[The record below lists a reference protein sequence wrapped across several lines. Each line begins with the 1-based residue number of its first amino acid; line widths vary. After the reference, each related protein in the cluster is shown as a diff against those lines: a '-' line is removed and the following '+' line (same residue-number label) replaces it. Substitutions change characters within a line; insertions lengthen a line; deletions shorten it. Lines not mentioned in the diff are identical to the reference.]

1 MKFMQALILATAILL
16 APSALFKSAHA
27 EATQNTTNGGESVIA
42 KSVGSCW
49 QEWLD
54 KNGLVEG
61 FNEATDKI
69 PMRFISHGM
78 ATINTNPSEG
88 EKWVDDRAA
97 QFSSA
102 ELQARDNLAKFIST
116 YVSSG
121 RSREIYKGGGD
132 NIPPATAK
140 VASAMS
146 IADKALTLTT
156 KALDEEIKKYD
167 PNWDGT
173 GRSEE
178 ERKQEI
184 LKAQTEVK
192 ENSDLFSRV
201 MAAGAMTPVQCEG
214 PNNDKKY
221 AVYVGLIWSQK
232 LAAISAA
239 ITDPSFDLPV
249 EKPGIPLKERLAQF
263 DKDDPNWMAATLGV
277 RVFTDENGH
286 RVVVGFGSSPASFDE
301 GIDEDAA
308 RDQAIVAIQRF
319 VAENI
324 VAHGKQDGIFAA
336 RSTNNGTN
344 TYDAKTYTNSVIA
357 EAPRQKIVGMSAVK
371 TWRGKHPYSG
381 ALMSV
386 VAVKWTQD
394 GAKSAGVMNNAM
406 DASQKPKSSGAGATG
421 SGSNVNGN
429 ASGAAVT
436 KGASSSSDDF

>member
-1 MKFMQALILATAILL
+1 MKTKHAIVLALTLL
-16 APSALFKSAHA
+16 ALPFASLQSAHA
-27 EATQNTTNGGESVIA
+27 EATEKAANGGESVIA

-54 KNGLVEG
+54 KNELVEG
-61 FNEATDKI
+61 FNEATDKS
-69 PMRFISHGM
+69 PMRFVAHGS

-116 YVSSG
+116 MVSSG

-140 VASAMS
+140 VATEMS

-173 GRSEE
+173 GRTDE
-178 ERKQEI
+178 ERKQEV
-184 LKAQTEVK
+184 LKAQAEVK
-192 ENSDLFSRV
+192 ENSELFSRV
-201 MAAGAMTPVQCEG
+201 MAAGAMTPIQCEG

-221 AVYVGLIWSQK
+221 SVYVGLIWSQK

-239 ITDPSFDLPV
+239 ITDPSFELPV
-249 EKPGIPLKERLAQF
+249 EKPGLALKERFAQL
-263 DKDDPNWMAATLGV
+263 DKEDPNWMAATLGV
-277 RVFTDENGH
+277 RVFTDENGR

-308 RDQAIVAIQRF
+308 RDQAINAIQRF
-319 VAENI
+319 VAENV
-324 VAHGKQDGIFAA
+324 VAKGKQDGTFAT
-336 RSTNNGTN
+336 RSTNNGTK
-344 TYDAKTYTNSVIA
+344 TYDAKTYTNSVVA
-357 EAPRQKIVGMSAVK
+357 EAPRQKIEGMSTAK
-371 TWRGKHPYSG
+371 TWRGKHPFSG
-381 ALMSV
+381 ALVSV

-394 GAKSAGVMNNAM
+394 GAKSARVMNNAM
-406 DASQKPKSSGAGATG
+406 DAAAKPKAASSTAAGNGSNGGASSG
-421 SGSNVNGN
+421 S
-429 ASGAAVT
+429 AAVT